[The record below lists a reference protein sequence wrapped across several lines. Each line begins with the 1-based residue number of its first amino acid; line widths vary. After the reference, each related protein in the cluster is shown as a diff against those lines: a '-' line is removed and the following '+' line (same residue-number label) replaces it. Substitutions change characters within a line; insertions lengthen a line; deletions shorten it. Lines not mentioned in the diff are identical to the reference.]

1 MFIAEALRSKVAAQ
15 LRPWLQEEPDM
26 ELELGFLRS
35 YGRAKNLSLDPSA
48 LNSLMDDSVSLE
60 FKSFKVGE
68 VHIRVSPWSS
78 PSLVLQ
84 MRGVDVTLAS
94 RETVSKKRSSS
105 RDLAARERKKAIA
118 LVDPQGAS
126 MHEMIEGLLY
136 RSSSGNIAMPLSGV
150 LLSCCQVQLQDIQLK
165 LQFMNAYHACVLKM
179 NDICLEPELLEYS
192 SFLRGILHSLLLPRK
207 ERILTISCNS
217 LEFRLKDNDYT
228 NCITSLMGLST
239 CVRLKGSQPLG
250 FGVQIAHADIK
261 FSSDSIPLLL
271 VMSYVLSSKECDGV
285 RNGQELWK
293 IAGQKL
299 GCLTLHRTFLQ
310 RIVHIVVL
318 WSRYVCAYELL
329 LSLVGYSANMTLK
342 ENVARVS
349 NNSKCLNHVKHQWK
363 LINELEEKLPAE
375 AVGRARQI
383 ARHRLS
389 SCSSS
394 TDLKTSTS
402 LVTTSLLR
410 ILALVSLLWRFIC
423 FMYQLAADLFFNLC
437 IPCMHRRI
445 SRSSALILGGV
456 SQDSGLQFQ
465 MTLSLGELY
474 ITLSSATSDHD
485 PISGK
490 VEHEAKLHHV
500 NLPSLCLIMKCL
512 CFNYTVNSIT
522 KSLFSVLGELRLH
535 LSYVSRAS
543 FMDNDPGIKQSLSFK
558 APKVRSGIESKIIM
572 WSDPVRAYDPSERDA
587 IDSPISAD
595 NASIFVLENNIANL
609 WSKWKKVSQIYA
621 EINFQHTDQ
630 PFVLCELQN
639 FLIDP
644 YLDSGDYGLHKCT
657 LTLGKMNLDLDYSS
671 IKFSSLLL
679 GQLQHCRHWAT
690 TIGRMQSPS
699 SSSIVHEEKP
709 EISMEDRI
717 RSYTSKLKI
726 LLINM
731 IPVRNIQIGAVI
743 GGPSIRIFLQDQLL
757 HDTEQYKSPI
767 VAQEKNNY
775 CFVFDLANIEF
786 AVLPASK
793 AVLAALTEESS
804 FNEVDAEYIWFKEP
818 RTLDILEAHASERY
832 VARGRIALDA
842 CLRIIGLA
850 VSIDNLEVHQKS
862 HVVGPMSITIHSSI
876 CRDYLRSL
884 SGEVDVLSISLSGI
898 TTDVAVYLYAD
909 ELLIFLQVFKAMF
922 SASSGFSNFDSA
934 SLCYP
939 REFFSKLMT
948 LAKKYDDLQLTKSKA
963 TDENMII
970 KNTQILVDAALES
983 ESVDIILNDS
993 RNKHLSSMNANTASS
1008 SAMDNVNVPSTCK
1021 EIMMTNMIQFLSFG
1035 IGVFVQKS
1043 FMQISCSGSFAE
1055 MLINFSKIQ
1064 SVVFNHQS
1072 SVEVGTDI
1080 LQLKT
1085 QLDQSLK
1092 KLHQF
1097 SLCNCVFSLQVGSHG
1112 GALPSSYEVERHFLN
1127 AGEPETHSCGPN
1139 HNVEAGR
1146 LLVTDNPGSSSG
1158 CWIFMEIEFGEILMA
1173 ECCMKTLL
1181 TATHQP
1187 SMLKTSIFFCE
1198 DLQTISCK
1206 LQGGLIFLETSTL
1219 AMFIECYRLYCLLA
1233 MQCFSWVCNVSG
1245 RSSEKGGI
1253 LTLSSEH
1260 IVRSTNCSNEEHD
1273 IGTVSSASNSE
1284 KRKMFEHNFVKAL
1297 SVDLSQFSLALVVM
1311 DGSDEIQELILEAD
1325 MSLQLMS
1332 SGKNLFFDLNRLA
1345 IFSQHVHRNML
1356 NQTRESLVPHF
1367 CSNTAVALSS
1377 HSRSGENILASQVSR
1392 SMPAGLGDAHSANLP
1407 APGQEILVETSG
1419 FSPLYHGNYILKH
1432 LAASIKIEKMVLRNE
1447 LGFGLV
1453 QSDWFGKGSIS
1464 GFDLTI
1470 AISEIQMLLALYAPL
1485 CGIFTAKASQNLARN
1500 FAYRNQGW
1508 TTDTDNKIT
1517 DGAIVAIWDLHQH
1530 MYFAVEDREKKYRLV
1545 GALHYSL
1552 VGERALFRVR
1562 FHKTWRKR
1570 VSWIS
1575 LESLYATNEEGKPL
1589 CLNYSPGSGFVEISS
1604 SNGKRCALWQTIPY
1618 EPESYEDDVDDD
1630 YMRSCK
1636 IASGNAFYLVNQK
1649 NDCAVAFVDGLPEF
1663 VKKPGN
1669 PFKAKVLNDFSP
1681 ANDVGRLH
1689 ISNSFSGDVS
1699 GTNVQGESSCMEGE
1713 RSKLDANL
1721 PSVIITIDKVVL
1733 TIVHEVSDAND
1744 KLPLYKGSMNDIHV
1758 TGQIL
1763 PSKFRIISSFQ
1774 IAVNYFDAQKNLWR
1788 EIISPVDSSLF
1799 FRSRFTH
1806 QVLVNKYQKVPVY
1819 FYFGV
1824 KQVDISLTE
1833 LSLDVLLYLVGK
1845 LNIAGPYAV
1854 RRSMIFTNC
1863 CKLQNH
1869 SGLSLLCH
1877 YADNQ
1882 DAIIAGKQS
1891 ASIFLR
1897 HASLA
1902 DQSSESKYSVS
1913 VSLTKKGVFSTYPI
1927 QISVAASSI
1936 FAWRTRA
1943 VSFKDSRN
1951 FPGPFI
1957 VAEVLKATEEGLLLV
1972 VSPLLRI
1979 HNKSEFS
1986 LELRIRRP
1994 QEAAGESASVLL
2006 RSGDTI
2012 DDSMAI
2018 FDAIDM
2024 SGGSKRA
2031 LMSLSLGNFLLS
2043 VRPYISD
2050 HIEKF
2055 GEIVSIE
2062 WSEDLKGG
2070 KAVRLSG
2077 VFDKLNYRF
2086 RKAFGVE
2093 SLKSFFSTLHCPLVT
2108 EGQHVSNLHFLI
2120 RTIGRDVPVMQPNVG
2135 GASEANTSPVALQVQ
2150 REIFIYPTIQVYNL
2164 LQSEIVV
2171 LLTENHPDLCMT
2183 GDCKN
2188 IGKQAAIPCGSSSYF
2203 YANPA
2208 LIYFS
2213 VTLTAYDSKCE
2224 PVNSGDWIKK
2234 LHKQKSEVHYLDI
2247 ELDFG
2252 GGKYFASL
2260 RLTRAERGILEVT
2273 VFTTYT
2279 LQNNTELFLLC
2290 FPSNQKPFP
2299 WVESGKYSSNLPP
2312 ELGCFLPPKS
2322 TRSWFLKSNKVHFKS
2337 LKEKTSGAFLDLDM
2351 LSGFTELSVEG
2362 EDDNGVSWIEKLGV
2376 SVQPFNHERCV
2387 PSQVVCIVP
2396 RYVISNESTEA
2407 IMVRQCYLED
2417 GMDGITTVEGK
2428 QKVTVQMRKNMRKRR
2443 DVSFFDSILRRHSNG
2458 NEDCHTFIQFCI
2470 KENGYSWSGPIC
2482 VASLGRFFLKFKRFS
2497 VTPADRS
2504 NPTTWKEDK
2513 LMQFAAV
2520 HTIQES
2526 SSLVLHFYMPPDV
2539 ALPYRIENCLC
2550 GISIMYYQKD
2560 LMESDILAS
2569 GNSVEYAWD
2578 DLNLPH
2584 KLVVEIVDMHL
2595 LREINIDKVTAW
2607 KPLFKMRQNK
2617 GLALQLP
2624 MDKRYGLER
2633 KPSDESHGLR
2643 VFKVGYEVYADGLC
2657 RVLRI
2662 CELADSYREEKML
2675 QPCATFQLRIS
2686 YFAVH
2691 FLDSSKQKEADTS
2704 DLQTYSTIIVA
2715 RLGNSMLDLLTTD
2728 QYKYYRARIQSIN
2741 VDEKWQGAPFASM
2754 VRKSQLHDSGSNENI
2769 LKIVFILCSTNS
2781 SVKQVKYSS
2790 IILQPIDLKVDE
2802 ETLMRLVPFWRTS
2815 LSDSRT
2821 QSQQYYFKHFEIHP
2835 IKIIASFLPGSPYAS
2850 YSSAQETLRSLL
2862 HSVIKVPA
2870 VNNKVV
2876 ELNGVL
2882 LTHALVTFREL
2893 LIKCAQHYSWYVIRA
2908 VYIAKGSPLLPPAFA
2923 SIFDDTASSSLDVF
2937 FDPSDG
2943 SISLPGLTL
2952 GMFKFISKCIDSK
2965 GFSGTKRYFGDLG
2978 KTIKMAG
2985 SNALFAAVTEISDS
2999 VLRGAETNGF
3009 SGMVNGLHQ
3018 GILRLAME
3026 PSLLGAAVMEGGP
3039 NRKIKLDRSPGV
3051 DELYIEGY
3059 LQAMLDVMYK
3069 QEYLRV
3075 RVIDDQVI
3083 LKNLPPNSSII
3094 NEIEENVKSFLVS
3107 KALLTGDISTA
3118 SRPLR
3123 HLRSESEWKLGPTV
3137 LTLCEHLFVS
3147 LAIQM
3152 LRKHANKFLVNI
3164 RWNVKAG
3171 GDRGEASSD
3180 ESQAKPS
3187 RTWAVGKFL
3196 LSGMI
3201 AYLDG
3206 RLCRHIPNPIAR
3218 RIVSGFLLSFLQK
3231 DNE

>member
-512 CFNYTVNSIT
+512 CFNYTVNGIT

-948 LAKKYDDLQLTKSKA
+948 LAKKYNDLQLTKSKA

-1552 VGERALFRVR
+1552 VGERALFRILDKPR
-1562 FHKTWRKR
+1562 SYSTTKR
-1570 VSWIS
+1570 
-1575 LESLYATNEEGKPL
+1575 
-1589 CLNYSPGSGFVEISS
+1589 
-1604 SNGKRCALWQTIPY
+1604 
-1618 EPESYEDDVDDD
+1618 EDK
-1630 YMRSCK
+1630 S
-1636 IASGNAFYLVNQK
+1636 FYLLQ
-1649 NDCAVAFVDGLPEF
+1649 
-1663 VKKPGN
+1663 
-1669 PFKAKVLNDFSP
+1669 
-1681 ANDVGRLH
+1681 
-1689 ISNSFSGDVS
+1689 
-1699 GTNVQGESSCMEGE
+1699 
-1713 RSKLDANL
+1713 
-1721 PSVIITIDKVVL
+1721 
-1733 TIVHEVSDAND
+1733 
-1744 KLPLYKGSMNDIHV
+1744 
-1758 TGQIL
+1758 
-1763 PSKFRIISSFQ
+1763 
-1774 IAVNYFDAQKNLWR
+1774 
-1788 EIISPVDSSLF
+1788 
-1799 FRSRFTH
+1799 
-1806 QVLVNKYQKVPVY
+1806 
-1819 FYFGV
+1819 
-1824 KQVDISLTE
+1824 
-1833 LSLDVLLYLVGK
+1833 
-1845 LNIAGPYAV
+1845 
-1854 RRSMIFTNC
+1854 
-1863 CKLQNH
+1863 LQNH

-1943 VSFKDSRN
+1943 VSFKADSRN

-2224 PVNSGDWIKK
+2224 PVNSGDWVKK

-3107 KALLTGDISTA
+3107 KALSTGDISTA

>member
-1 MFIAEALRSKVAAQ
+1 MFIAEALRSKVASR

-35 YGRAKNLSLDPSA
+35 HGRAKNLSFDPSA
-48 LNSLMDDSVSLE
+48 LNSLMEDSVSVE

-68 VHIRVSPWSS
+68 VQIRVSPWSS
-78 PSLVLQ
+78 PSIVLQ
-84 MRGVDVTLAS
+84 VRVISFEELMVGMPMVY
-94 RETVSKKRSSS
+94 RET
-105 RDLAARERKKAIA
+105 
-118 LVDPQGAS
+118 GAS

-136 RSSSGNIAMPLSGV
+136 KSSSGNIATSLSGV
-150 LLSCCQVQLQDIQLK
+150 ILSCCQ
-165 LQFMNAYHACVLKM
+165 A

-192 SFLRGILHSLLLPRK
+192 SFLRGILHLLLLPGN

-217 LEFRLKDNDYT
+217 LEFRLKDNDHT
-228 NCITSLMGLST
+228 NSITSLMGLST
-239 CVRLKGSQPLG
+239 CVRLKGFQPLG
-250 FGVQIAHADIK
+250 FGIQIAHVDIK
-261 FSSDSIPLLL
+261 FSPDSIPLLL
-271 VMSYVLSSKECDGV
+271 VISYVLSSKECDGA

-299 GCLTLHRTFLQ
+299 GCLTLHRNFLQ
-310 RIVHIVVL
+310 RMVNIVVL
-318 WSRYVCAYELL
+318 WSRYVSAYELL

-349 NNSKCLNHVKHQWK
+349 NDSKCLSHVKRQWK

-383 ARHRLS
+383 ARHRIS
-389 SCSSS
+389 SRSSS
-394 TDLKTSTS
+394 TDLKTSIS
-402 LVTTSLLR
+402 LVTTSFLR
-410 ILALVSLLWRFIC
+410 ILAPVSLLWRFIC
-423 FMYQLAADLFFNLC
+423 FMYQLAACLFFNLC
-437 IPCMHRRI
+437 ILCLHQGI
-445 SRSSALILGGV
+445 GRSSALILSGV

-465 MTLSLGELY
+465 WTLSLGELY
-474 ITLSSATSDHD
+474 ITLCSATSDHD
-485 PISGK
+485 PISCK
-490 VEHEAKLHHV
+490 VEHEENFHHV
-500 NLPSLCLIMKCL
+500 KLPSLCLIMKCL

-522 KSLFSVLGELRLH
+522 KSLLSVLGELRLC
-535 LSYVSRAS
+535 LSYVSS
-543 FMDNDPGIKQSLSFK
+543 VSSMDNDPGIKRSLSFK

-572 WSDPVRAYDPSERDA
+572 WSAPALAYDPSERDA
-587 IDSPISAD
+587 IDSSISAD
-595 NASIFVLENNIANL
+595 TASVFVLENNIRNL
-609 WSKWKKVSQIYA
+609 WSNWKKVSQIYA
-621 EINFQHTDQ
+621 EINIQQTEQ
-630 PFVLCELQN
+630 PFVLCEFQN

-671 IKFSSLLL
+671 IVFSSLLL
-679 GQLQHCRHWAT
+679 GQLQHCHHWAT
-690 TIGRMQSPS
+690 TVGRMQSPS

-717 RSYTSKLKI
+717 RSYTSRLKI
-726 LLINM
+726 LLLNM
-731 IPVRNIQIGAVI
+731 IPVRNIQIGALI
-743 GGPSIRIFLQDQLL
+743 TGPSIRIFLQDQLS

-767 VAQEKNNY
+767 VAQENNNY
-775 CFVFDLANIEF
+775 CFILDLANIEF
-786 AVLPASK
+786 AVWPASK

-804 FNEVDAEYIWFKEP
+804 FSEVDTEYVWYKEP
-818 RTLDILEAHASERY
+818 RMLDILEAHASERY
-832 VARGRIALDA
+832 VAQGRIALDA
-842 CLRIIGLA
+842 CLRFMGLV
-850 VSIDNLEVHQKS
+850 VSIDNLEVNQKS
-862 HVVGPMSITIHSSI
+862 DVVGPMSITIHFSI
-876 CRDYLRSL
+876 CRDYLHSL
-884 SGEVDVLSISLSGI
+884 SAEADVLSISLSGI
-898 TTDVAVYLYAD
+898 TTGVAVYLYVD

-922 SASSGFSNFDSA
+922 SASSGFGNLDV

-939 REFFSKLMT
+939 QEFISKLMT
-948 LAKKYDDLQLTKSKA
+948 LAKKYNDPDLAKSKA
-963 TDENMII
+963 TDENVFI
-970 KNTQILVDAALES
+970 KNTEILVDAALES

-993 RNKHLSSMNANTASS
+993 RNKHLNSMNSNMAST
-1008 SAMDNVNVPSTCK
+1008 SAMDNVCMQSTCK
-1021 EIMMTNMIQFLSFG
+1021 EIMICNMIKLVSFG

-1043 FMQISCSGSFAE
+1043 FIQISCSGSFAE

-1064 SVVFNHQS
+1064 SVIFNHPS
-1072 SVEVGTDI
+1072 SVEVGMDI

-1085 QLDQSLK
+1085 QLDQSVK
-1092 KLHQF
+1092 RLHQF
-1097 SLCNCVFSLQVGSHG
+1097 SLCNCIFSLQVGFHG
-1112 GALPSSYEVERHFLN
+1112 GALPTSYEVERAFLN
-1127 AGEPETHSCGPN
+1127 AGEPETLSCCPN

-1146 LLVTDNPGSSSG
+1146 LLVTDNPRSSSG
-1158 CWIFMEIEFGEILMA
+1158 CWIFVEIKFG
-1173 ECCMKTLL
+1173 
-1181 TATHQP
+1181 
-1187 SMLKTSIFFCE
+1187 E
-1198 DLQTISCK
+1198 DLQTIRCK
-1206 LQGGLIFLETSTL
+1206 VQVGGLILLETSTL
-1219 AMFIECYRLYCLLA
+1219 AMFIECYKLYCLLA
-1233 MQCFSWVCNVSG
+1233 MKCFSWVCSVSG
-1245 RSSEKGGI
+1245 KSSEKVGI

-1273 IGTVSSASNSE
+1273 IDTVSSASNSE
-1284 KRKMFEHNFVKAL
+1284 KRKVFEHNFVKAL
-1297 SVDLSQFSLALVVM
+1297 NVDLSQFSLVLAVM
-1311 DGSDEIQELILEAD
+1311 DGSDDIEELILEAD

-1332 SGKNLFFDLNRLA
+1332 FGKSVSFDLNRLA
-1345 IFSQHVHRNML
+1345 IFSQHLHRNML
-1356 NQTRESLVPHF
+1356 NQTRESLTPHF
-1367 CSNTAVALSS
+1367 HSNTAVDLSS
-1377 HSRSGENILASQVSR
+1377 HSRSGEHILASQVSR
-1392 SMPAGLGDAHSANLP
+1392 SMPTGLGDAHSTNLP

-1432 LAASIKIEKMVLRNE
+1432 LAASIKIKNMVLGNE
-1447 LGFGLV
+1447 VGFAQV
-1453 QSDWFGKGSIS
+1453 QSGWFGKGSIS

-1470 AISEIQMLLALYAPL
+1470 AISEIQ
-1485 CGIFTAKASQNLARN
+1485 
-1500 FAYRNQGW
+1500 
-1508 TTDTDNKIT
+1508 
-1517 DGAIVAIWDLHQH
+1517 
-1530 MYFAVEDREKKYRLV
+1530 
-1545 GALHYSL
+1545 
-1552 VGERALFRVR
+1552 VR
-1562 FHKTWRKR
+1562 FHKTWRAR
-1570 VSWIS
+1570 ASWIS
-1575 LESLYATNEEGKPL
+1575 LESLYAENEEGKPL

-1604 SNGKRCALWQTIPY
+1604 SNGKRCSLWQPIPY
-1618 EPESYEDDVDDD
+1618 EPESYEDDDDDD

-1636 IASGNAFYLVNQK
+1636 IASGNVFYLVNQK

-1669 PFKAKVLNDFSP
+1669 PFKAKVFDKFSL
-1681 ANDVGRLH
+1681 ANDLGRLH
-1689 ISNSFSGDVS
+1689 VSNPSSGDTT
-1699 GTNVQGESSCMEGE
+1699 GTNVQEESSCMDGE
-1713 RSKLDANL
+1713 RSKFDANL
-1721 PSVIITIDKVVL
+1721 PSVIISIDKVVF
-1733 TIVHEVSDAND
+1733 TIVHQVSDAND
-1744 KLPLYKGSMNDIHV
+1744 KLPLYQGSISDIHV

-1763 PSKFRIISSFQ
+1763 QSKFRIISSFK
-1774 IAVNYFDAQKNLWR
+1774 IAVNHFDAQKNLWR
-1788 EIISPVDSSLF
+1788 EFISPVDSSLF
-1799 FRSRFTH
+1799 FRSRFSH

-1854 RRSMIFTNC
+1854 RSSMIFTNC

-1869 SGLSLLCH
+1869 SGLGLLCH
-1877 YADNQ
+1877 FADHQ
-1882 DAIIAGKQS
+1882 DVIIAGKQS

-1902 DQSSESKYSVS
+1902 NQPSESKYSVS
-1913 VSLTKKGVFSTYPI
+1913 VSLTEQGLFSTYPI
-1927 QISVAASSI
+1927 QISLAASSI
-1936 FAWRTRA
+1936 FAWRTRV
-1943 VSFKDSRN
+1943 VSLKADSRN

-1957 VAEVLKATEEGLLLV
+1957 VAEVLKTTEEGLLLV

-1994 QEAAGESASVLL
+1994 QAAEGESASVLL
-2006 RSGDTI
+2006 RSGDTV

-2031 LMSLSLGNFLLS
+2031 LMSLTLGNFLLS
-2043 VRPYISD
+2043 VRPYITD

-2055 GEIVSIE
+2055 GELVSIE

-2070 KAVRLSG
+2070 KAVRVSG
-2077 VFDKLNYRF
+2077 VFDQLNYRF

-2093 SLKSFFSTLHCPLVT
+2093 SIKSFFSCLHCPLVT
-2108 EGQHVSNLHFLI
+2108 EGQHVSDLHFLI
-2120 RTIGRDVPVMQPNVG
+2120 RTIGRDVPVMQPNVA
-2135 GASEANTSPVALQVQ
+2135 GASEAKASPVAMQVQ
-2150 REIFIYPTIQVYNL
+2150 KEIFIYPTIQIYNL
-2164 LQSEIVV
+2164 LQSDIFV

-2183 GDCKN
+2183 RDCQN
-2188 IGKQAAIPCGSSSYF
+2188 IGKQATIPCGSSSYF
-2203 YANPA
+2203 YANLA
-2208 LIYFS
+2208 MIYFS
-2213 VTLTAYDSKCE
+2213 VTLTTYDSKCK
-2224 PVNSGDWIKK
+2224 PVNSADWVKK
-2234 LHKQKSEVHYLDI
+2234 LHKQKGEVHYLDI

-2260 RLTRAERGILEVT
+2260 RLTRAEGGILEVT
-2273 VFTTYT
+2273 VFTTYA
-2279 LQNNTELFLLC
+2279 LKNNTELSLLC
-2290 FPSNQKPFP
+2290 SPSNQKPFP

-2322 TRSWFLKSNKVHFKS
+2322 TRSWFLKSNKVHFNS
-2337 LKEKTSGAFLDLDM
+2337 LEEKTSGAFLNLDM

-2362 EDDNGVSWIEKLGV
+2362 QDDNG
-2376 SVQPFNHERCV
+2376 
-2387 PSQVVCIVP
+2387 VVCIVP
-2396 RYVISNESTEA
+2396 RYIISNESMEA
-2407 IMVRQCYLED
+2407 IIVRQCYVED

-2428 QKVTVQMRKNMRKRR
+2428 QKVTLQMRKNTRRRR
-2443 DVSFFDSILRRHSNG
+2443 D
-2458 NEDCHTFIQFCI
+2458 
-2470 KENGYSWSGPIC
+2470 
-2482 VASLGRFFLKFKRFS
+2482 FKRLS
-2497 VTPADRS
+2497 VTAADQS
-2504 NPTTWKEDK
+2504 NPTTLKEDK
-2513 LMQFAAV
+2513 LMQFAVV
-2520 HTIQES
+2520 HTIQEG
-2526 SSLVLHFYMPPDV
+2526 SSLVLHFYMPPNV
-2539 ALPYRIENCLC
+2539 ALPHRIENCLH

-2560 LMESDILAS
+2560 SMESDILAS
-2569 GNSVEYAWD
+2569 GSSVQYVWD

-2607 KPLFKMRQNK
+2607 KPLFKMRQSK

-2624 MDKRYGLER
+2624 MEKRYGPER

-2662 CELADSYREEKML
+2662 CELADSYKEEKML
-2675 QPCATFQLRIS
+2675 QPYVNFQLRIS

-2691 FLDSSKQKEADTS
+2691 FLESSKQKEADTS
-2704 DLQTYSTIIVA
+2704 DLQTYSTIIAA
-2715 RLGNSMLDLLTTD
+2715 RLANSMLDLLTTD
-2728 QYKYYRARIQSIN
+2728 KHKYYCARIQSIN

-2754 VRKSQLHDSGSNENI
+2754 VRKSKLHDSASSGNI

-2835 IKIIASFLPGSPYAS
+2835 IK
-2850 YSSAQETLRSLL
+2850 
-2862 HSVIKVPA
+2862 VPA
-2870 VNNKVV
+2870 VNNRVV

-2893 LIKCAQHYSWYVIRA
+2893 LLKCAQHYSWYVIRA

-2952 GMFKFISKCIDSK
+2952 GMFKFISKCINSK

-2985 SNALFAAVTEISDS
+2985 SNVLFAAVTEISDS

-3026 PSLLGAAVMEGGP
+3026 PSLLGAAVMKGGP
-3039 NRKIKLDRSPGV
+3039 DRKIKLDFSPGV

-3075 RVIDDQVI
+3075 RVIDDQVWVRTP
-3083 LKNLPPNSSII
+3083 KSIHI
-3094 NEIEENVKSFLVS
+3094 GKGGKKEWRMEKRKVERKEEEEKEKKGRGKKKKERKEGRKERERRRKRKKRKKWMMKRKEKRKERKVEENKRKENEKKKERKEKRRDRWRMPIGMHDRDGYRDGMGQWGILFH
-3107 KALLTGDISTA
+3107 GDIE
-3118 SRPLR
+3118 RPLS
-3123 HLRSESEWKLGPTV
+3123 HGISNLG
-3137 LTLCEHLFVS
+3137 
-3147 LAIQM
+3147 
-3152 LRKHANKFLVNI
+3152 R
-3164 RWNVKAG
+3164 
-3171 GDRGEASSD
+3171 EA
-3180 ESQAKPS
+3180 
-3187 RTWAVGKFL
+3187 
-3196 LSGMI
+3196 
-3201 AYLDG
+3201 
-3206 RLCRHIPNPIAR
+3206 
-3218 RIVSGFLLSFLQK
+3218 
-3231 DNE
+3231 